1 MSQRAADIVADLR
14 ERTGYTRRMRLDEA
28 LGVLLRRAV
37 QTGLAGAAILDRD
50 GTVVARAGS
59 IADDTLDA
67 TARLLVRTG
76 SDALAPDLADRLT
89 KGEVAGLTIDNTAV
103 FVSVAGMCVFV
114 IGVPHAGASHP
125 QDDVYL
131 LHRTVDDM
139 LAGMLGRVDTSLG
152 SPPGAPSGPAN
163 LPVVELGVTPGVRRG
178 KA

>member
-1 MSQRAADIVADLR
+1 MSQRAPDIVADLH
-14 ERTGYTRRMRLDEA
+14 EHTDYTRHMRLDEA

-67 TARLLVRTG
+67 VARLLVRTG
-76 SDALAPDLADRLT
+76 SAALAPELADRLT
-89 KGEVAGLTIDNTAV
+89 KGEVAGVTIDDTSV
-103 FVSVAGMCVFV
+103 FVSIARMCVFV
-114 IGVPHAGASHP
+114 IGVPHAGAIHP

-131 LHRTVDDM
+131 LRRTVDDM
-139 LAGMLGRVDTSLG
+139 LDGMLERADTSHRT
-152 SPPGAPSGPAN
+152 PPGTPSGPAS
-163 LPVVELGVTPGVRRG
+163 LPAVELEVTPGVRRG